1 MTDKESQS
9 KLEKLQ
15 ERGRAFAAKGAQ
27 EARALAAKGTQEAK
41 ESYARS
47 KEAVIDGVCEL
58 LSISGRRK
66 KAIADDIARGSTP
79 HTSYY
84 ILMSVS
90 ALIASFGLVANSPAV
105 VIGAMLVSPL
115 MTPIFGVSLG
125 LVRGDMSLLKKA
137 LQAEVGGVALA
148 VGVATFFG
156 LLPLSLEVTS
166 EMLARTSP
174 TLLDLLVAALAGL
187 AGCLAMID
195 ERISPVLPGIAIS
208 ISLLPPLS
216 TCGLCLAVG
225 ASQGAY
231 GAFLL
236 FFANFLAILM
246 VASGIFIVSGFVTR
260 EQIGPKWVFLKRF
273 SGAFVALLLVTVLL
287 TQALITIT
295 KERRISRRIE
305 EVFEEELSSIP
316 ATSVEE
322 IIHRTG
328 EDKIDVLATLRTPKV
343 FSPDRVKRIEDKL
356 NEHIDPDTNL
366 IVRCGIA
373 RDVSSTGSTSAVVTE
388 DLNGEFI
395 TARLDPVV
403 ETVQMAEQ
411 ALREMLAGHPE
422 LFLENVD
429 LVELAAGQVILAS
442 IQSSRALIAN
452 EVEAFEDRIQER
464 LDNHDI
470 RLLVRCNDLVDV
482 TSKGHVL
489 YGKAH
494 FGKLS
499 PSELNLQKIIEKRT
513 KEQIEGAANMF
524 ATNVD
529 AILKDGQW
537 SVRAEVVGPKMMT
550 PGQVRQIER
559 DVSKIVRHQVNIY
572 VWCRSE
578 LMVTKEA
585 YSSVKDFTKEM
596 MEKKNK

>member
-1 MTDKESQS
+1 MTKEKRQS
-9 KLEKLQ
+9 KLDKLQ
-15 ERGRAFAAKGAQ
+15 EKGRAF
-27 EARALAAKGTQEAK
+27 AAKGTQEAK

-47 KEAVIDGVCEL
+47 KEAVVDGVSEL
-58 LSISGRRK
+58 LSISDRRK
-66 KAIADDIARGSTP
+66 KSIADDIVQGSTP

-115 MTPIFGVSLG
+115 MTPIFGVSLA
-125 LVRGDMSLLKKA
+125 LVRGDMSLLRKA

-148 VGVATFFG
+148 IGVATFFG

-260 EQIGPKWVFLKRF
+260 EQIGPKWIFLKRF
-273 SGAFVALLLVTVLL
+273 SAAVVALLLVTVLL

-295 KERRISRRIE
+295 KERRISKEIE
-305 EVFEEELSSIP
+305 AVFEKELSSIP
-316 ATSVEE
+316 ATSVEQ

-328 EDKIDVLATLRTPKV
+328 KEKIDILATLRTPKV
-343 FSPDRVKRIEDKL
+343 FSPDKVKRIEDKL
-356 NEHIDPDTNL
+356 NERIDLDTNL

-373 RDVSSTGSTSAVVTE
+373 RDVSSTGSTSAVVTKNL
-388 DLNGEFI
+388 DGEFI
-395 TARLDPVV
+395 TSRLDPVV

-442 IQSSRALIAN
+442 IQSSRALISH
-452 EVEAFEDRIQER
+452 EVEAFERRIQER

-499 PSELNLQKIIEKRT
+499 PSELTLQKRIEKTT
-513 KEQIEGAANMF
+513 KAQIEGGANMF
-524 ATNVD
+524 ATNID
-529 AILKDGQW
+529 AALKDGQW
-537 SVRAEVVGPKMMT
+537 SVRAEVVGPTMMT
-550 PGQVRQIER
+550 PKEVRQIER
-559 DVSKIVRHQVNIY
+559 EVSRIVRHQVNIY

-585 YSSVKDFTKEM
+585 YSSVEDFTKQMIEQ
-596 MEKKNK
+596 KNK